1 MSGFVSL
8 GGSPDGPPT
17 KAPTWLCDDLGGLH
31 GAIGALAALRH
42 RDRTGEGQHIDVA
55 MLDAM
60 LFQSNGYLTL
70 GAMNLELAR
79 WGNEIPFSVPTNT
92 YQCRDGLVMAGVLL
106 DTHWKVMARM
116 AGRNDLADDPGY
128 ATIPGRMKHRDE
140 CNAMVAKW
148 CAERTV
154 DEAVEA
160 CAKEGI
166 PCAKVRTYAEAAS
179 CPHTHE
185 RDMLQ
190 DVAQEDGKLAPI
202 TGPAAKFSRTPTR
215 IRSGA
220 AALGAHTDDIL
231 VELGIDADARKRL
244 RTAGVI

>member
-1 MSGFVSL
+1 MSGFISL
-8 GGSPDGPPT
+8 NGSPDGPPM

-70 GAMNLELAR
+70 GAMNLDLAR
-79 WGNEIPFSVPTNT
+79 WGSEIPFSVLTNT

-106 DTHWKVMARM
+106 DTHWRVMARM
-116 AGRNDLADDPGY
+116 AGRNDLADDPYY
-128 ATIPGRMKHRDE
+128 ATIPGRMNHRAE

-166 PCAKVRTYAEAAS
+166 PCAKVRTYAEAAR

-190 DVAQEDGKLAPI
+190 QVAQEDGKLAPI

-215 IRSGA
+215 IRTGA
-220 AALGAHTDDIL
+220 PRLGAHTDDVL
-231 VELGIDADARKRL
+231 EELGFDANARARL
-244 RTAGVI
+244 RASGAI